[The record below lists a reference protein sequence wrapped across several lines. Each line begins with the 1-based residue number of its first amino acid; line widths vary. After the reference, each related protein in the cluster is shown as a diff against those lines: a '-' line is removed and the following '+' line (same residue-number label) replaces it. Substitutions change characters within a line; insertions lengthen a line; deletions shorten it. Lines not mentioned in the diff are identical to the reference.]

1 MTTIVGD
8 KTRLV
13 ADSRF
18 TMFSRNGDSI
28 ITSPKLCRKRDAI
41 IGTCGHAD
49 AADAFIRW
57 YGSKK
62 KSPKFKTDEFEA
74 LVLTPKGLF
83 HYDENCS
90 GGLVLTPWCAIGTG
104 GHAAYGALYMGA
116 TLEMAVAIA
125 CKVDIYTG
133 EPIQTMNLDENI

>member
-1 MTTIVGD
+1 MTTIVGN
-8 KTRLV
+8 KEKLV

-28 ITSPKLCRKRDAI
+28 VNSPKLYRKRDAI

-49 AADAFIRW
+49 NGDIFVRW

-62 KSPKFKTDEFEA
+62 KAPKFKTDEFEA
-74 LVLTPKGLF
+74 LVLTAKGLF

-90 GGLVLTPWCAIGTG
+90 SGPVLSQWCAIGTG

-116 TLEMAVAIA
+116 TLEQAVEIA
-125 CKVDIYTG
+125 CKVDIYSG
-133 EPIQTMNLDENI
+133 EPIQTMKLETSE